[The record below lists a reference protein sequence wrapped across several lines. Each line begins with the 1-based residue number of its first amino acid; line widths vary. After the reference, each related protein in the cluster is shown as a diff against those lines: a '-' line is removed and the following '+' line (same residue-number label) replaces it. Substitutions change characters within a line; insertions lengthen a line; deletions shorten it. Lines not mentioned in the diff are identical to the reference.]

1 MGHTECK
8 KLRVAELSYRI
19 VKEIVLQ
26 QHSVFKNCI
35 ILSVG
40 VLGTRLW
47 AASMSIGLVI
57 LVSKGMKKAERAW
70 LPLMFIS
77 WG

>member
-1 MGHTECK
+1 MIS
-8 KLRVAELSYRI
+8 LS
-19 VKEIVLQ
+19 L
-26 QHSVFKNCI
+26 S
-35 ILSVG
+35 LSVG
-40 VLGTRLW
+40 VLGTRMW
-47 AASMSIGLVI
+47 TASMSIGLVI